1 MSSRENLKIAVDIAL
16 FLLLVFCM
24 GFHLWGMLAHE
35 IAGTAM
41 LALLIVH
48 NLLNRHWY
56 KSILRGRY
64 SAVRLWLSVLVLMV
78 LAAGLALAY
87 SSEIISKYVFAF
99 LPDWGSQA
107 QAHRLHLWAAYWGM
121 MLMSLHLG
129 LHWSKFMRLG
139 DFSGVVLHGKWL
151 GIAAK
156 IAAFGIAAYGA
167 YAFVARSCLDYLL
180 FRSVFFMFDRTETAG
195 GFYVDYLCIMGAGIF
210 VSHYLAKA
218 LRKIGGSI

>member
-1 MSSRENLKIAVDIAL
+1 MSSREKLKISVDIAL
-16 FLLLVFCM
+16 LLLLVFCM

-48 NLLNRHWY
+48 NILNRQWY
-56 KSILRGRY
+56 KAIFRGRY
-64 SAVRLWLSVLVLMV
+64 GAMRLWLSVLVLLL

-107 QAHRLHLWAAYWGM
+107 LAHRLHLWAAYWGM
-121 MLMSLHLG
+121 LLMSLHLG
-129 LHWSKFMRLG
+129 LHWGKFVHLG
-139 DFSGVVLHGKWL
+139 DFSGAVLHGKWL

-156 IAAFGIAAYGA
+156 IAALGIAVYGV
-167 YAFVARSCLDYLL
+167 YAFIARSCLDYLL
-180 FRSVFFMFDRTETAG
+180 FRSAFFMFDRTETAG
-195 GFYVDYLCIMGAGIF
+195 GFYVDYLCMMGAGIF
-210 VSHYLAKA
+210 ISHYLARA